1 MDAPIPDPYRHCEEN
16 CTHDLSPGVGV
27 AELLGGDGPYT
38 PGHVLINLSSQRSA
52 LFDEEHNEIDEQ
64 QVMPA
69 RATV

>member
-27 AELLGGDGPYT
+27 AELLGGDGPYA
-38 PGHVLINLSSQRSA
+38 PNCVLINLSSQRSA
-52 LFDEEHNEIDEQ
+52 LFDEEHNEIEPQ
-64 QVMPA
+64 PVTPA